1 MRRRRFFHRTPNP
14 PPLMRILLF
23 PFLSAFLLAAPTKG
37 ANIVYS
43 GIQNLLIPLNSEGT
57 YLQIDSGA
65 TAATF
70 PPDWATAPW
79 LNPFFGGVYIG
90 NSPLL
95 RPVIVGTDQIL
106 RVEPGTVIGS
116 ESNFASGE
124 SGSTTHVGGGPGQ
137 FALNVPGYL
146 GFTFR
151 PEAGEV
157 DYYGWLEIEIDNTGP
172 GKIISWAYD
181 NTPGTP
187 IVAGATLV
195 PEPGVLGLLALAGAG
210 AGLGLR
216 RRRG

>member
-1 MRRRRFFHRTPNP
+1 
-14 PPLMRILLF
+14 MRILLF
-23 PFLSAFLLAAPTKG
+23 PFFSAFLLAAPTNG
-37 ANIVYS
+37 ATIVYS
-43 GIQNLLIPLNSEGT
+43 GNQNLPIPLNSEGT
-57 YLQIDSGA
+57 YLQIESGA
-65 TAATF
+65 TTATF

-79 LNPFFGGVYIG
+79 INPFFGGVYIG

-95 RPVIVGTDQIL
+95 RPVIAGTDQIL
-106 RVEPGTVIGS
+106 RLEPGTVIGS

-124 SGSTTHVGGGPGQ
+124 SGSTTHLGGGPGQ
-137 FALNVPGYL
+137 FALNLPGYL

-151 PEAGEV
+151 SVAGGS
-157 DYYGWLEIEIDNTGP
+157 DYYGWLQIEIDNTGP

-187 IVAGATLV
+187 IVAGTTVV
-195 PEPGVLGLLALAGAG
+195 PEPGVLGLFALAS

>member
-1 MRRRRFFHRTPNP
+1 MK
-14 PPLMRILLF
+14 ILLF
-23 PFLSAFLLAAPTKG
+23 PFVSAFLLAAPTK
-37 ANIVYS
+37 AATIVYS
-43 GIQNLLIPLNSEGT
+43 GIQNLPIPLSSEGA

-65 TAATF
+65 TAPTF

-79 LNPFFGGVYIG
+79 INPFFGGVYIG

-95 RPVIVGTDQIL
+95 RPVIAGTDQIL
-106 RVEPGTVIGS
+106 RLEPGTVIGS
-116 ESNFASGE
+116 GSNFAFGE
-124 SGSTTHVGGGPGQ
+124 SGSTTHLGGGPGQ

-151 PEAGEV
+151 SVVGGS
-157 DYYGWLEIEIDNTGP
+157 DYYGWLQIEIHNTGP

-181 NTPGTP
+181 NTPDTP
-187 IVAGATLV
+187 IVTGATVV
-195 PEPGVLGLLALAGAG
+195 PEPGVLGLLTLAG